1 MSGTREARERELAA
15 WYDGEVVRRAG
26 RDLAGHRTAA
36 RDRFAAQLAAEHR
49 RTVVEIGCGPG
60 HDGAAFAAAGLAW
73 SGVDLAPASV
83 AHCRG
88 RGLDAHVAPVHGLPF
103 VDGAF
108 AAGWSMSTL
117 MHVADA
123 DVDAA
128 LAELVRV
135 LEPGAPLAIGTW
147 GAAVASEGPMPVAE
161 GAPRFFSLRTDD
173 RWRAAVERHGT
184 VEDWTTWADPRPG
197 DDSGWHYQWL
207 VLRV

>member
-1 MSGTREARERELAA
+1 MADVSGTREARERELAA

-60 HDGAAFAAAGLAW
+60 HDGVAFAAAGLAW

-83 AHCRG
+83 AHCRS
-88 RGLDAHVAPVHGLPF
+88 RGLDAHVAPVHALPF
-103 VDGAF
+103 TDGAF

-117 MHVADA
+117 MHIADA

-147 GAAVASEGPMPVAE
+147 GAAVASEGAMPVTG

-173 RWRAAVERHGT
+173 RWRAAVERHGS
-184 VEDWTTWADPRPG
+184 VEDWTTWADAYS
-197 DDSGWHYQWL
+197 DWHYQWL